1 MKINHIIT
9 TIALATSLT
18 ACSDFTETTPKGKVI
33 PTTTEDFKEMAIDV
47 SNSSS
52 AYPLSNICSDDVYSD
67 DQNELTSYGKAY
79 FWSENFYKAN
89 EGDEAWNATYKRIY
103 VMNVVINNIM
113 S

>member
-52 AYPLSNICSDDVYSD
+52 AYPLPNICSDDVYSD

-79 FWSENFYKAN
+79 FGLKTSTKQMKEMKPGTLPIK
-89 EGDEAWNATYKRIY
+89 ES
-103 VMNVVINNIM
+103 M
-113 S
+113 

>member
-52 AYPLSNICSDDVYSD
+52 AYPLPNICSDDVYAMTKMSSH
-67 DQNELTSYGKAY
+67 LMGKHIFGLKTSTKQMKEMKPGTLPIKE
-79 FWSENFYKAN
+79 S
-89 EGDEAWNATYKRIY
+89 I
-103 VMNVVINNIM
+103 
-113 S
+113 